1 MVDTVNTFSGEQTED
16 PNHVA
21 QMVAKAE
28 GQEAPAPQSLPSD
41 NRPQWLPEKFQSP
54 EDLAKAYSE
63 LEKKLGSGESQQ
75 NTDEDLTGENDPNQF
90 SLGEVADFLDQKGL
104 DFDAFAQEVFE
115 TGALSDDAY
124 KALESAGISRK
135 VADTYVEGQ
144 MAIAEN
150 IRANAFAQVG
160 GQQQYGKIIQWAQA
174 NLSEGEIAAFNAS
187 LDTQDIDQA
196 MFAIRG
202 LNARYR
208 SEVGMMPNLV
218 TGQTGQTSAG
228 SYQSLAQL
236 TKDMSDPRYENDPAY
251 RAAVASRLRN
261 SSIL

>member
-1 MVDTVNTFSGEQTED
+1 MVDTVNTFQGETAED

-21 QMVAKAE
+21 QMIAKAD

-41 NRPQWLPEKFQSP
+41 GRPEWLPEKFQSP
-54 EDLAKAYSE
+54 EDLAKAYAE
-63 LEKKLGSGESQQ
+63 LETKLGKAGDEAGEEQI
-75 NTDEDLTGENDPNQF
+75 TEENDPNQF
-90 SLGEVADFLDQKGL
+90 SLGEVQDFLDQKGL

-115 TGALSDDAY
+115 TGELSEDAF
-124 KALESAGISRK
+124 KALEAAGISRK
-135 VADTYVEGQ
+135 VAETYVEGQ
-144 MAIAEN
+144 MALAQN
-150 IRANAFAQVG
+150 IRNQAFSTVG
-160 GQQQYGKIIQWAQA
+160 GEGQYSKIIQWAQA
-174 NLSEGEIAAFNAS
+174 NLSEGEIAAYNAS
-187 LDTQDIDQA
+187 LETQDLDQA

-202 LNARYR
+202 LAARYR

-236 TKDMSDPRYENDPAY
+236 TKDMSDPRYETDPAY
-251 RAAVASRLRN
+251 RQSVAAKLRS